1 MEIATRLLVSAAA
14 LYGAALVP
22 AFAGDTWAGAYGGT
36 IVSTYSDGRVVKVYV
51 NVDHSYSITLPNGAT
66 LKGIWA
72 DADGQSCFT
81 TTDPPQVAGTKP
93 ACFPI
98 KDYKIGDTFAGE
110 DVSGKFTGVI
120 VAGR

>member
-1 MEIATRLLVSAAA
+1 MGFATKLLISAALCAAVATPA
-14 LYGAALVP
+14 L
-22 AFAGDTWAGAYGGT
+22 AGDTWTGAYSGT
-36 IVSTYSDGRVVKVYV
+36 IVSTYADGSVVKVYV
-51 NVDHSYSITLPNGAT
+51 NPDHTYSITLPNGST

-72 DADGQSCFT
+72 DGDGGSCFT
-81 TTDPPQVAGTKP
+81 TTDPPQPAGTKP

-110 DVSGKFTGVI
+110 DATGKFTGVI